1 MPAAERQRETGRI
14 GRIAHAERRPT
25 WDRASSGRAQMS
37 VAGENGREKL
47 GAALRGV
54 QTDPAVF
61 LFTFGPASEAIPGA
75 VCRESG
81 PHGCASRQG

>member
-1 MPAAERQRETGRI
+1 
-14 GRIAHAERRPT
+14 
-25 WDRASSGRAQMS
+25 MS

-47 GAALRGV
+47 DAALRGV

-75 VCRESG
+75 VCRASG
-81 PHGCASRQG
+81 PHGSEGGDVP

>member
-1 MPAAERQRETGRI
+1 MF
-14 GRIAHAERRPT
+14 
-25 WDRASSGRAQMS
+25 

-61 LFTFGPASEAIPGA
+61 LFPFDPASEAILGA

-81 PHGCASRQG
+81 PHGSEGGDVP